1 MNETNEIQ
9 IIGVLSKGYGIMP
22 KMIALDENLS
32 IESKAI
38 YSFLTSFSGVG
49 QGVFPSIETIL
60 HYLKISKNRFYKYRQ
75 ELLENG
81 YITIKPRYDE
91 KHKRKSNLY
100 ILNMEKL
107 NPCIQNE
114 YLENEYLENEYLE
127 NEDTNINNNN
137 INNNNIINIKNNND
151 NNSGGDFTILKYAEE
166 RNFILSAIQMQLLL
180 EEVVKY
186 SLAEVKKAL
195 DISDDNGKHSY
206 AYFKAVLE
214 KRRSEGESNGDRNSR
229 GSTSTTTKSSD
240 GNKQYNIKIE
250 NTELTDEDRA
260 RAERELI

>member
-1 MNETNEIQ
+1 MDETDEIQ

-22 KMIALDENLS
+22 KMIVLDKNLS

-38 YSFLTSFSGVG
+38 YSFLTSFSGAG
-49 QGVFPSIETIL
+49 QGVFPSVATIL
-60 HYLKISKNRFYKYRQ
+60 HYLKISENRFYKYRQ
-75 ELLENG
+75 ELINNG
-81 YITIKPRYDE
+81 YITIKPRYDN

-100 ILNMEKL
+100 ILNMEKV
-107 NPCIQNE
+107 NPYLQFE
-114 YLENEYLENEYLE
+114 GLENEGLQIEGLENEGLE
-127 NEDTNINNNN
+127 NEGTN

-180 EEVVKY
+180 EEVVNY

-214 KRRSEGESNGDRNSR
+214 KRRSEGESNEDRNST
-229 GSTSTTTKSSD
+229 GSTRCSAKSFD
-240 GNKQYNIKIE
+240 GNKLEGKGV
-250 NTELTDEDRA
+250 ELTEEER
-260 RAERELI
+260 RKIAELD

>member
-22 KMIALDENLS
+22 KMIALDKNLS

-114 YLENEYLENEYLE
+114 YLENEYLENE
-127 NEDTNINNNN
+127 DTNINNNN
-137 INNNNIINIKNNND
+137 INNIKNNND

-229 GSTSTTTKSSD
+229 GSTSTTAKSSE
-240 GNKQYNIKIE
+240 GNKQYNVKIE